1 LNKLT
6 RFLFLLL
13 AFQIAVS
20 SCASTKR
27 RDDQSAL
34 GKLWHNMNSHYN
46 GYFNAREL
54 MTETLMNVNEQHVDN
69 YTQRLKMFPFL
80 ELQNTSIVAE
90 PMDIAVEK
98 VAIVVKKHPYSNWVD
113 DSYLLVGQAQL
124 IKQDYESAER
134 TFRFLVNEFRPQ
146 PKRNKARSKKG
157 SSATDNAPEE
167 EQYVSKRK
175 VESNPAQDRKDRL
188 SARKEA
194 QKERERIQKERQKEI
209 KVIQK
214 AREKERKARV
224 KARKK
229 GIKLPP
235 RTRPDSSARA
245 GLENEPE
252 IDPLEEDLGPIGM
265 ISIFA
270 SEGAKDAEGK
280 AYGRKPDSYIVKHR
294 PAFQD
299 GRLWLAWTLIKRDN
313 FERANLI
320 LEDLRADRG
329 TFADVRRKAMAVQ
342 AFSYLQQ
349 NDLEQAIPFL
359 EEAAAVAEERNERA
373 RFYYIAGQLY
383 QELGQP
389 AGAAAAFEQ
398 TIAARPNYE
407 LELGARLNLAQNGFL
422 SGTGSAE
429 DALKKLGRMA
439 KEEKNLPYESQILFS
454 MAAVAL
460 RSGDK
465 VAGAEYLEQS
475 LASPS
480 AGPVQQI
487 EAFNMLGNLAYEA
500 GDYLAAKGYYDQT
513 MGVMGK
519 SDSRFAAVEARSKQ
533 LTGIAEALTD
543 IQLKDSLLR
552 IGNLPEAG
560 RQKWAKD
567 LFEQQRAEALSQKT
581 TDPEIP
587 GRPGPAV
594 IAGASDFFAYSNQ
607 ALKRG
612 KRDFERM
619 WGDRALTDNWRR
631 SRRNTSGIFEDEGDA
646 NIAVEEE
653 VTIVT
658 EDEIAK
664 LLEGVPTTESELN
677 TMNIQQATNFF
688 TLGREYR
695 DQLSNNPKSIDAF
708 STMNQRFPKA
718 NGEAESWYYQYL
730 MHKEDGNMAKAND
743 YATLLKMNY
752 AGSKFERLANDPAY
766 AGQLM
771 ASENQ
776 LTTDYETA
784 YAAFEAGSFEEAHEM
799 AERGRATLMGQHP
812 LKARYALLL
821 AMTTGSTQGRQAYIN
836 ALRQVVSQFSGT
848 PEESRAKEILR
859 LLGESGARIPGSTGS
874 AGGGGFKESMKELHY
889 LLVVFRKTDSDLN
902 AAKIKVA
909 DFNEKYNKTDR
920 LRVTNVY
927 LGTDNETPVLVMR
940 RFKSGEDAMTYLK
953 NATEREKEFLDGAK
967 FDYDI
972 YAVSQTNY
980 REVLKARTVEG
991 YDEWF
996 KENY

>member
-1 LNKLT
+1 MNKLT

-20 SCASTKR
+20 SCASTKKR
-27 RDDQSAL
+27 EDQSAL

-54 MTETLMNVNEQHVDN
+54 MTETLLSIDEQHVDN

-80 ELQNTSIVAE
+80 ELQNTSTVT
-90 PMDIAVEK
+90 PDMDKAVEK

-146 PKRNKARSKKG
+146 PKRSKSRKGNKAG
-157 SSATDNAPEE
+157 EAAPEE
-167 EQYVSKRK
+167 EQFVSRRK
-175 VESNPAQDRKDRL
+175 VESNPAQERKDRER
-188 SARKEA
+188 ARVDA
-194 QKERERIQKERQKEI
+194 QKERQRIQKERQKAL
-209 KVIQK
+209 K
-214 AREKERKARV
+214 AARKEREKERKARI

-252 IDPLEEDLGPIGM
+252 VDPLQEDLGPIGM

-270 SEGAKDAEGK
+270 SEGAEDAEGK
-280 AYGRKPDSYIVKHR
+280 AYGKKADSYLVKHR

-313 FERANLI
+313 FERANII
-320 LEDLRADRG
+320 LEDLRANRG
-329 TFADVRRKAMAVQ
+329 TFPDVRRKAMAVQ
-342 AFSYLQQ
+342 AFCYLQQ
-349 NDLEQAIPFL
+349 NNLEQAIPFL

-389 AGAAAAFEQ
+389 SGAASAFEQ

-422 SGTGSAE
+422 SGTGTAE

-465 VAGAEYLEQS
+465 IAGAEYLEKS

-480 AGPVQQI
+480 AGPVQRI
-487 EAFNMLGNLAYEA
+487 EAYNLLGNLAYDA
-500 GDYLAAKGYYDQT
+500 GDYLAAKKHYDEA
-513 MGVMGK
+513 MGVMDK
-519 SDSRFAAVEARSKQ
+519 SDSRFAAIEARSKQ
-533 LTGIAEALTD
+533 LTGIATALTD
-543 IQLKDSLLR
+543 IMLKDSLLR
-552 IGNLPEAG
+552 IGNLPEAD
-560 RQKWAKD
+560 RQKWAKN
-567 LFEQQRAEALSQKT
+567 LFEKQRAEALSTKT
-581 TDPEIP
+581 ADPATP

-612 KRDFERM
+612 KRDFERA
-619 WGDRALTDNWRR
+619 WGERPLTDDWRR
-631 SRRNTSGIFEDEGDA
+631 SRRNTSGIFEDEGDTPTDQ
-646 NIAVEEE
+646 VEE
-653 VTIVT
+653 VTMVT
-658 EDEIAK
+658 EDEIQK
-664 LLEGVPTTESELN
+664 LLEGVPTTEAEIN
-677 TMNIQQATNFF
+677 TMTIQQATNYFN
-688 TLGREYR
+688 LGREYR
-695 DQLSNNPKSIDAF
+695 DQLGNNPKSIEAF
-708 STMNQRFPKA
+708 STMNRRFPKA

-730 MHKEDGNMAKAND
+730 MHKEDGNMTKAAE
-743 YATLLKMNY
+743 YATLLQVNY
-752 AGSKFERLANDPAY
+752 AGSKFERLANDPSY

-784 YAAFEAGSFEEAHEM
+784 YAAFEAGNFEEAHEM
-799 AERGRATLMGQHP
+799 AERGRATLIGQHP

-836 ALRQVVSQFSGT
+836 ALRQVVAQFSGT
-848 PEESRAKEILR
+848 PEETRAKEILR
-859 LLGESGARIPGSTGS
+859 LLGESGARIPGSTTAS
-874 AGGGGFKESMKELHY
+874 VGGGFKESMKELHY
-889 LLVVFRKTDSDLN
+889 LLVVFRKADSDLN
-902 AAKIKVA
+902 TAKIKVA

-927 LGTDNETPVLVMR
+927 LGADNDTPVLVMR

-953 NATEREKEFLDGAK
+953 NATAREKEFLDGAK

-972 YAVSQTNY
+972 YAVSQSNY
-980 REVLKARTVEG
+980 REVLKERSVEG
-991 YDEWF
+991 YDAWF